1 MSKRNTAGLRS
12 FSTMPAARARAI
24 QSAGGRAAAKK
35 RREAREAALVKDAVL
50 SVLSLPARR
59 GKFKA
64 SAELDCFEDAVS
76 GNTTL
81 MVKMLVPLIQ
91 AVMGGDIEALFLLL
105 RVLGQEPGTPG
116 QFGINPYMP
125 PASAADAPSEANSR
139 EGIHTFTY
147 CAAKSPQ
154 RRPAWAQRRNSTHN
168 CIKAHRGIADFL
180 DCPAGLFSLLS

>member
-1 MSKRNTAGLRS
+1 MIKRNTAGLRS
-12 FSTMPAARARAI
+12 FSTMPAERARAI

-59 GKFKA
+59 GKFKG
-64 SAELDCFEDAVS
+64 SAELECFEDAVS

-91 AVMGGDIEALFLLL
+91 AVMDGNIEALFLLL

-125 PASAADAPSEANSR
+125 PASTADAPSEAVSHD
-139 EGIHTFTY
+139 GIQIHLLRGEKPTAPP
-147 CAAKSPQ
+147 CAGTEEEQYP
-154 RRPAWAQRRNSTHN
+154 
-168 CIKAHRGIADFL
+168 
-180 DCPAGLFSLLS
+180 

>member
-12 FSTMPAARARAI
+12 FSTMPAERARSI

-125 PASAADAPSEANSR
+125 PSSAADAPSEADSR
-139 EGIHTFTY
+139 EGIHI
-147 CAAKSPQ
+147 
-154 RRPAWAQRRNSTHN
+154 HLL
-168 CIKAHRGIADFL
+168 RGKKPTVPSCVGTEEEQHA
-180 DCPAGLFSLLS
+180 